1 MKHFFYWFAT
11 ISLLVAIVYLQ
22 DNIELAIY
30 NVLLAILN
38 MLFAIFWQLEE
49 K

>member
-22 DNIELAIY
+22 DNIQLAIY
-30 NVLLAILN
+30 NVLVSILN

>member
-1 MKHFFYWFAT
+1 MKHFFYWIAL

-30 NVLLAILN
+30 NVLVAIVN

>member
-1 MKHFFYWFAT
+1 MKHFYYWIAL

-22 DNIELAIY
+22 DNTELAIY
-30 NVLLAILN
+30 NVLVAIVN

>member
-1 MKHFFYWFAT
+1 MKHFFYWMSL

-22 DNIELAIY
+22 DNTELAIY
-30 NVLLAILN
+30 NVLVAIVN